1 MSGPGLLAFSC
12 VLYPFVLDVLY
23 LLLYDLSLYY
33 KQLICCVYEA
43 REHRTWGMSM
53 AECESDFFH
62 FVVSPAT
69 SKSFHSLSERHFP
82 CLRSKDSALLTFVLQ
97 YGGSDY
103 DCSRAVSP

>member
-1 MSGPGLLAFSC
+1 M
-12 VLYPFVLDVLY
+12 LDVLY

-62 FVVSPAT
+62 FVVSPGT
-69 SKSFHSLSERHFP
+69 SKLFHSLSERHFP

-103 DCSRAVSP
+103 DCLHAVSP

>member
-62 FVVSPAT
+62 FVVSPGT
-69 SKSFHSLSERHFP
+69 SKLFHSLSERHSP

-103 DCSRAVSP
+103 DCLHAVSP